1 MANATFKYIEQLLY
15 DYPDYEREIKLRREE
30 LMYPHRELDENIGGS
45 SSHDDTGFPERYVI
59 SLERDK
65 RLRALEEQQLV
76 IKNCLFELSIPEQRV
91 ISDKYFKRPQ
101 TLTWEGIAQKRG
113 YSRAQCFRIRESLVQ
128 NIAKNLGMRLS

>member
-1 MANATFKYIEQLLY
+1 MANATFKYIEQMLY

-30 LMYPHRELDENIGGS
+30 LMYPRRELDENIGGS

-76 IKNCLFELSIPEQRV
+76 IKNCLFELRIDEQRV
-91 ISDKYFKRPQ
+91 IKKRYFDRPQ
-101 TLTWEGIAQKRG
+101 TLTWDGVALESG
-113 YSRAQCFRIRESLVQ
+113 YSKMQCLRIREKLVN
-128 NIAKNLGMRLS
+128 NIGNKLGIM